1 MTEPALFEPTVTLLQ
16 NPDVVMR
23 EVDEDGALLFNPDTN
38 RVRVVNRTGLFIWN
52 LCEKGSDLP
61 SILSGLQKTFD
72 QVPEAEVQDQV
83 TAYVTDLFRSGFL
96 GQLDEPAEVATQE
109 ATKTP

>member
-1 MTEPALFEPTVTLLQ
+1 MDQAQEVPRMVFQ
-16 NPDVVMR
+16 NPDVVIR

-61 SILSGLQKTFD
+61 SILAGLKETFD
-72 QVPEAEVQDQV
+72 QVPEAEASAQV
-83 TAYVTDLFRSGFL
+83 EAYVKELIQGGFL
-96 GQLDEPAEVATQE
+96 GQPGESVPLEE
-109 ATKTP
+109 AVKRP